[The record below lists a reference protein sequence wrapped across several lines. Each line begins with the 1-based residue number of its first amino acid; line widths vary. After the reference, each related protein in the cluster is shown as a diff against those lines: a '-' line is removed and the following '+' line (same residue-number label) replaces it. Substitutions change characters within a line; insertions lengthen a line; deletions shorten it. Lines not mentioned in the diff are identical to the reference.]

1 MRLRLWVAAALFGGV
16 LAASPEVTA
25 GPDEAAAEVRARIE
39 ASPELAFVAKDFV
52 ARPPNPDW
60 KSGMVSW
67 VAFDAQGHLYELQR
81 GDKAPPILM
90 LDRDGSVLRGW
101 GAGDEVIP
109 HAIRIDPKG
118 NVWTVDAGASRV
130 IEYSPRGERLMTIEV
145 GEAPYRANGF
155 SGTSD
160 IAFANNGHLFI
171 TDGYG
176 NARVLEYSA
185 DGKRLRQW
193 GEAGTGPGRFRLPH
207 AIQIGPDGVIYVA
220 DRENGRIQRFD
231 MDGKFLGEIGPLGR
245 TYSIKL
251 AGGAL
256 WAATAPLNLPT
267 GSPGWLLKLDPQT
280 GKILGHI
287 ATPGEHG
294 IEVSPAGEPV
304 TTVGDHV
311 VWFRVRR
318 AETR

>member
-1 MRLRLWVAAALFGGV
+1 MRFGSWIAGCLFGAVLTASQGV
-16 LAASPEVTA
+16 AA
-25 GPDEAAAEVRARIE
+25 GPDEAAAEIRARIE
-39 ASPELAFVAKDFV
+39 ASPKLAFVAQDVV
-52 ARPPNPDW
+52 AKPPSPGW
-60 KSGMVSW
+60 TSGMVSW
-67 VAFDAQGHLYELQR
+67 VAFDAQGRLYELQR
-81 GDKAPPILM
+81 GDKAPPIVV
-90 LDRDGSVLRGW
+90 LDRDGKVLRGW
-101 GAGDEVIP
+101 GAAGYVIP
-109 HAIRIDPKG
+109 HAVRIDPKG
-118 NVWTVDAGASRV
+118 NVWTIDAGASRV
-130 IEYSPRGERLMTIEV
+130 IKYSPRGETLMTIEV

-155 SGTSD
+155 NGTSD
-160 IAFANNGHLFI
+160 IAFAKNGHLFI

-193 GEAGTGPGRFRLPH
+193 GEPGTGPGQFRLPH

-220 DRENGRIQRFD
+220 DRENGRIQKFD
-231 MDGKFLGEIGPLGR
+231 MDGKYLGEIGPLGR

-267 GSPGWLLKLDPQT
+267 GSPGWLLKLDPKT

-287 ATPGEHG
+287 ETPGEHG

-311 VWFRVRR
+311 VWFR
-318 AETR
+318 AQ